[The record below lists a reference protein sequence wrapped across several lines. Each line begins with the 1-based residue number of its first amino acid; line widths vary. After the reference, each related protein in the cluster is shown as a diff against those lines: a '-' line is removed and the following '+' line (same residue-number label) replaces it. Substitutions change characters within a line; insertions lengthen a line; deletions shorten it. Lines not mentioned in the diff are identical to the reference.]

1 MFNELK
7 KGTIMKAIE
16 LKKAFVE
23 AGDVVLNGAD
33 ALVESSVLKQLM
45 ESCKKRVEA
54 IESDA
59 KQLAEE
65 ILAAQGARKGK
76 FEHDGHHYTLD
87 RDEVYDLVGKPQRYT
102 MPEAVLYR
110 QYAKEQREYK
120 DKSAGLT
127 KSMKAIYDQFPTD
140 HPTFEPDDEKTTLKC
155 LD

>member
-1 MFNELK
+1 
-7 KGTIMKAIE
+7 MKAIE

-65 ILAAQGARKGK
+65 ILASQGARKGK
-76 FEHDGHHYTLD
+76 FEHEGHHYTLD

-102 MPEAVLYR
+102 MQEAVLYR

-140 HPTFEPDDEKTTLKC
+140 HPNFEPDDEKTTLKC